1 MILNIDSLT
10 FYLLNWKRYEEIKI
24 DENINF
30 RGQELQVCSIYNPP
44 MTYLNHTIRKT
55 INGFEAEVYAMDNG
69 E

>member
-1 MILNIDSLT
+1 MIFNINL
-10 FYLLNWKRYEEIKI
+10 FLFAELKRYEEIKI

-30 RGQELQVCSIYNPP
+30 HGQELQVCSIYNPP

-55 INGFEAEVYAMDNG
+55 INSFEAEVYAMDKG